1 MTIRVILIPALVVLA
16 SLAGCAGFE
25 RIPRIPRV
33 PDTGPFTYRAETYE
47 RGNLRALGGD
57 STVDDYVIY
66 GALNNP
72 GLEAA
77 FIRWKAALEKVPQ
90 ATALPD
96 PALTYGYFIRQADMS
111 RARQELAVTQMFPW
125 FGKRGLAGRV
135 ALEEANA
142 RRYEFEAQR
151 VKLARRIKQDYFE
164 YYYLARVVDI
174 MEENVT
180 LLTNL
185 EGVARA
191 NFRSGKA
198 QFADV
203 IKAQV
208 ELGNLQDRL
217 RTAKDVLR
225 PAIAKLNAAL
235 NRASDASL
243 PPPGALPP
251 GVVDVNE
258 EHAQALVIE
267 NNPEL
272 KALDAMAAKE
282 NSRIKL
288 AKKDF
293 YPSFSLGLGY
303 MDMEDSK
310 MTDPV
315 SGMVMLNLP
324 IWREKYRAGVREA
337 SAGYEAALKQEQDL
351 RNNLL
356 ADLQMALFRV
366 RDAERKIDL
375 YSNALIPKARQALEV
390 SQQSLEA
397 GKAGFLDVIDAERTL
412 LEFGLS
418 HERAR
423 ADHEQ
428 AIAEIEMI
436 IAEEL
441 PRTAAAAPAAPN
453 PKEDK
458 PAESEPA
465 EQSSEKKG
473 NE

>member
-1 MTIRVILIPALVVLA
+1 MTIRVLLIPAFALTA
-16 SLAGCAGFE
+16 ALAGCAGFE

-33 PDTGPFTYRAETYE
+33 PDTGPFTYRDQTYE
-47 RGNLRALGGD
+47 RGNLPALGGD

-66 GALNNP
+66 GALNNAR
-72 GLEAA
+72 LEAA
-77 FIRWKAALEKVPQ
+77 FNRWKAALEKVPQ

-96 PALTYGYFIRQADMS
+96 PTLSYGYFIQQAD
-111 RARQELAVTQMFPW
+111 RNPARQEIALTQMFPW
-125 FGKRGLAGRV
+125 FGKRGLAGRM

-151 VKLARRIKQDYFE
+151 IKLARQIKQDYFE
-164 YYYLARVVDI
+164 YYYLARVADV
-174 MEENVT
+174 MRENVT

-198 QFADV
+198 AFSDV

-225 PAIAKLNAAL
+225 PAVAKLNAAL
-235 NRASDASL
+235 NRRADASL
-243 PPPGALPP
+243 PPPAKLPE
-251 GVVDVNE
+251 GGIDVNE
-258 EHAQALVIE
+258 EHVEALAVE

-272 KALDAMAAKE
+272 RALDAMAAKE
-282 NSRIKL
+282 SSSIKL
-288 AKKDF
+288 AKKNF
-293 YPSFSLGLGY
+293 YPDFSLGLGY
-303 MDMEDSK
+303 MDMAQSG
-310 MTDPV
+310 MADPV

-324 IWREKYRAGVREA
+324 IWREKYRAAVREA
-337 SAGYEAALKQEQDL
+337 SAGYEAVLKQQQDL

-356 ADLQMALFRV
+356 ADLQMALFRL

-375 YSNALIPKARQALEV
+375 YSNALLPKARQALDV

-397 GKAGFLDVIDAERTL
+397 GKAGFLDVIDAQRTL

-418 HERAR
+418 CERAR

-436 IAEEL
+436 IAQEL
-441 PRTAAAAPAAPN
+441 PRTASAAPAAPK
-453 PKEDK
+453 PIEDQ

-465 EQSSEKKG
+465 EQLPQQKRDE
-473 NE
+473 